1 MTSASR
7 LNVSLQLLWDACDW
21 QRQHTPSD
29 VSLSARERVLP
40 HDTVE
45 RRVLQTDLSESG
57 SSRIRMHDFFWYI
70 LPA

>member
-7 LNVSLQLLWDACDW
+7 LNVSLELLWGACDW
-21 QRQHTPSD
+21 QRQHTPPD

-40 HDTVE
+40 YNIVE

-57 SSRIRMHDFFWYI
+57 F
-70 LPA
+70 LQNPNA